1 MEVLENQRCP
11 ERGEGVVRICPDD
24 HGLEMRNPNG
34 EVRIRSTACPKSKGM
49 SKIKSKN
56 AQGQGLV

>member
-1 MEVLENQRCP
+1 MTTDWKCENP
-11 ERGEGVVRICPDD
+11 K
-24 HGLEMRNPNG
+24 G
-34 EVRIRSTACPKSKGM
+34 EVRIRSAACRKSKGM